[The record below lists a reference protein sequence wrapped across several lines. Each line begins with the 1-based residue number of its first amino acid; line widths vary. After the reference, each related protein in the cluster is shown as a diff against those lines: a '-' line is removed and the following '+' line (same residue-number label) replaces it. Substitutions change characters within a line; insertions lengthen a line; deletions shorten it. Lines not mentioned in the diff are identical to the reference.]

1 MPYMQKVV
9 NCGNVLFVKKYF
21 ATRHNKKG
29 QIIRRA
35 NENKTSAAPETVND
49 RNKIER
55 FAILANTNF
64 SEGDY
69 FVILHT
75 KEKIDLQ
82 AWTKQGNNGI
92 RYCAA

>member
-35 NENKTSAAPETVND
+35 NENKTSAAQETVND

-55 FAILANTNF
+55 FC
-64 SEGDY
+64 Y
-69 FVILHT
+69 P
-75 KEKIDLQ
+75 
-82 AWTKQGNNGI
+82 
-92 RYCAA
+92 C